1 MLSTLAYLSQCYDLG
16 EGLLA
21 RIPEIIGQSVSAREE
36 TGLDDLTGRLISAG
50 LIACAQRDEVLA
62 SVIGSTVVGI
72 AHRIHSGSETLD
84 LLQAIL
90 SAGAAFQREDAW
102 VEWLER
108 QLAYM
113 ARRLP
118 AGEPSKTPFIHLQV
132 LKKVLKLT
140 LGIHVRA
147 EALASAA
154 N

>member
-1 MLSTLAYLSQCYDLG
+1 MGLG
-16 EGLLA
+16 RAGGVPGSRAGSPGRSSPQGA
-21 RIPEIIGQSVSAREE
+21 RCHAGFCREE
-36 TGLDDLTGRLISAG
+36 TGSDDLTGRLVGAR

-62 SVIGSTVVGI
+62 SVIAFAVVGM
-72 AHRIHSGSETLD
+72 AHRVYSGSETID
-84 LLQAIL
+84 ILQALL